1 MKDFIY
7 HKRMNIIP
15 DLVSLK
21 KEKVLLVDSTF
32 DEIISDSN
40 KLLELLDSMPMYLE
54 ESNRDLFLSIIRRII
69 VISETEIKFIL
80 VNGIHLTENIERT
93 VR

>member
-1 MKDFIY
+1 M
-7 HKRMNIIP
+7 
-15 DLVSLK
+15 SLK

-69 VISETEIKFIL
+69 VISETELNYSSKRYTFD
-80 VNGIHLTENIERT
+80 
-93 VR
+93 